1 MADETRGDVPRSE
14 DEGKQPGNGDTPEGV
29 GEASDATAVMDP
41 DATAVMGWDGAPDR
55 IDTVRA
61 AGVMPDEED
70 YSAAGPGDT
79 LVMSPGG
86 PPADA
91 GMEPGD
97 EPPGGLP
104 AWAWATLAVLVLVVL
119 VAAMAVALTGGED
132 GETPPIDTATTIT
145 IPEESTAPETTSAKT
160 TTTKSTSTTS
170 TTTSTTTT
178 STSTTTTSSTTLPE
192 NGE

>member
-1 MADETRGDVPRSE
+1 MADETEGGVPPS
-14 DEGKQPGNGDTPEGV
+14 DNAGEGE
-29 GEASDATAVMDP
+29 DP

-55 IDTVRA
+55 IDVVRA

-79 LVMSPGG
+79 LVMPPGG
-86 PPADA
+86 QP
-91 GMEPGD
+91 GEPGIEPGE

-104 AWAWATLAVLVLVVL
+104 AWAWATLAALLLVVL

-132 GETPPIDTATTIT
+132 EETPPIDTATTIK
-145 IPEESTAPETTSAKT
+145 IPEETTAPETTSAKP

-178 STSTTTTSSTTLPE
+178 STSTTTTSTTLPE